1 MLLVNIF
8 PMSSDSKQKVVELG
22 YVVGET
28 SMYSALPLLSGIDLT
43 APYCVAFRFTMFWT
57 PLPRKDNTSRFMCDK
72 FDLPACSI

>member
-43 APYCVAFRFTMFWT
+43 APYCGF
-57 PLPRKDNTSRFMCDK
+57 
-72 FDLPACSI
+72 SIYNVLDPSSKKGQHLALHV